1 MTETLLAQADTPAA
15 DRVGETAEQVVGA
28 VEQAAETLS
37 SGSVGDF
44 FTNMLYAIAAIFF
57 VFGLK
62 MLSSPRTAR
71 QGNLVAAIGMFI
83 AVVVTLLNTAEIHGY
98 WVILAGLVAGSGI
111 GAIAAAR
118 VPMTGMPE
126 MVALFNGSGGAASV
140 FVAMAEFWRF
150 SGDALTLDVRI
161 SIVASVIIG
170 MVTLTGSYIAYLKLR
185 GEWIP
190 VYWAGK
196 EPKKDRSGEIVKDD
210 AGQTVMDWKQYI
222 KMGNPLTFPMQHP
235 VNLVLGLIAILL
247 GVLIAT
253 GPASWQMILLL
264 LLAAVLGVLLT
275 MPIGGADMPVVVSLL
290 NSYSGLAACAAGFVL
305 HNKGL
310 IISGSLVGASGLIL
324 TNIMCKAMN
333 RSLISVL
340 LGGFGQDT
348 AAAGGTSVEGKTVRQ
363 ADAEEA
369 AMILESANTVFVI
382 PGYGMAVAQAQ
393 HAVAE
398 MADLLRKRDIDVRFG
413 VHPVAGRMPGHMNV
427 LLAEANVP
435 YEYLADLELN
445 GEMEQCDVALVIG
458 ANDVVNPDARK
469 PDSQIAGM
477 PIFDVDKARTVMV
490 CKRSL
495 NPGFAGIENPLF
507 FNENTLMLFGDAKK
521 MISGIATELK
531 S

>member
-170 MVTLTGSYIAYLKLR
+170 MVT
-185 GEWIP
+185 
-190 VYWAGK
+190 
-196 EPKKDRSGEIVKDD
+196 
-210 AGQTVMDWKQYI
+210 
-222 KMGNPLTFPMQHP
+222 
-235 VNLVLGLIAILL
+235 
-247 GVLIAT
+247 
-253 GPASWQMILLL
+253 
-264 LLAAVLGVLLT
+264 
-275 MPIGGADMPVVVSLL
+275 
-290 NSYSGLAACAAGFVL
+290 
-305 HNKGL
+305 
-310 IISGSLVGASGLIL
+310 
-324 TNIMCKAMN
+324 
-333 RSLISVL
+333 
-340 LGGFGQDT
+340 
-348 AAAGGTSVEGKTVRQ
+348 
-363 ADAEEA
+363 
-369 AMILESANTVFVI
+369 
-382 PGYGMAVAQAQ
+382 
-393 HAVAE
+393 
-398 MADLLRKRDIDVRFG
+398 
-413 VHPVAGRMPGHMNV
+413 
-427 LLAEANVP
+427 
-435 YEYLADLELN
+435 
-445 GEMEQCDVALVIG
+445 
-458 ANDVVNPDARK
+458 
-469 PDSQIAGM
+469 
-477 PIFDVDKARTVMV
+477 
-490 CKRSL
+490 
-495 NPGFAGIENPLF
+495 
-507 FNENTLMLFGDAKK
+507 
-521 MISGIATELK
+521 
-531 S
+531 